1 MKMPTKNLDCNVR
14 SKIKVVKKLKIKNI
28 SKKLD
33 RIYIDMYVFMIFLG
47 TNEPVLN
54 GTDV

>member
-1 MKMPTKNLDCNVR
+1 MPTKNLDCNVR

-33 RIYIDMYVFMIFLG
+33 RIYLDMYVFMIFLG
-47 TNEPVLN
+47 TNEPALN